1 MKHNFMTKMVSA
13 LLAVVLSTAAFSVTA
28 FASGGEEST
37 ESVAEQET
45 AGDVSDLLS
54 ALAGSQVTVSV
65 TEDGIQFSSGE
76 NDSGQ
81 TGTVTTGGGNLNV
94 RTGAGMDYT
103 AFTQLPNGTTV
114 KVIGTDGDWLKVILP
129 EKVGYVYSGYMT
141 VSDGEAG
148 SGEGSFSLDAE
159 TLENL
164 LGMLGGGLN
173 GGAALTPDGNL
184 SLIDDIGS
192 PTASGK
198 QFITVETKNGNVFY
212 LIIDRDD
219 EGEETV
225 HFLNQVDE
233 ADLMALTEDGEKAE
247 TPIVC
252 TCTEKCQAGAV
263 NTACPVCVKNLSE
276 CVGTEQKAAEPTEPE
291 NPEPEK
297 KSNTGAILAVL
308 LILAAGGGAAV
319 YFLVL
324 KPKQG
329 KKVPADLDD
338 FDLKDEEYLTEDMG
352 NKAAKLLAPLLAQM
366 DIKQIQWNVPS
377 PEFYAFTPEWGLLDD
392 QNVKLRESLIR
403 TAEQVLKKTEG
414 SQRDNLQRF
423 IAMFRFELLL
433 GEVDKAMMPAFI
445 LKKNDR
451 QGVAASSFE
460 EYEEAYRS
468 LMAAPV
474 KDMFETYMQR
484 VHSRGELGVLSS
496 LNQRLW
502 REYNDLK
509 SYLETKLKR

>member
-1 MKHNFMTKMVSA
+1 MKHNFMTKMASA
-13 LLAVVLSTAAFSVTA
+13 LLAVVLSTAAFSITA
-28 FASGGEEST
+28 FASGGEETT

-81 TGTVTTGGGNLNV
+81 IGTVTTGGGNLNV

-129 EKVGYVYSGYMT
+129 EKVGYVYSSYMT
-141 VSDGEAG
+141 VSDSEAG
-148 SGEGSFSLDAE
+148 SGGGSFSLDAE

-233 ADLMALTEDGEKAE
+233 ADLMALTEKRR
-247 TPIVC
+247 
-252 TCTEKCQAGAV
+252 KRL
-263 NTACPVCVKNLSE
+263 LS
-276 CVGTEQKAAEPTEPE
+276 
-291 NPEPEK
+291 
-297 KSNTGAILAVL
+297 
-308 LILAAGGGAAV
+308 
-319 YFLVL
+319 
-324 KPKQG
+324 
-329 KKVPADLDD
+329 
-338 FDLKDEEYLTEDMG
+338 
-352 NKAAKLLAPLLAQM
+352 
-366 DIKQIQWNVPS
+366 
-377 PEFYAFTPEWGLLDD
+377 
-392 QNVKLRESLIR
+392 
-403 TAEQVLKKTEG
+403 
-414 SQRDNLQRF
+414 
-423 IAMFRFELLL
+423 
-433 GEVDKAMMPAFI
+433 
-445 LKKNDR
+445 
-451 QGVAASSFE
+451 
-460 EYEEAYRS
+460 
-468 LMAAPV
+468 APV
-474 KDMFETYMQR
+474 RRSARPER
-484 VHSRGELGVLSS
+484 SIPLARSA
-496 LNQRLW
+496 
-502 REYNDLK
+502 
-509 SYLETKLKR
+509 

>member
-129 EKVGYVYSGYMT
+129 EKIGYVYSGYMT

-148 SGEGSFSLDAE
+148 SGEGSFSLDTE

-164 LGMLGGGLN
+164 LGMLGGS

-184 SLIDDIGS
+184 SLIDDIGGS
-192 PTASGK
+192 TRSGK

-233 ADLMALTEDGEKAE
+233 ADLLTLMGDDAPAAE
-247 TPIVC
+247 TPAVC
-252 TCTEKCQAGAV
+252 NCKEKCVAGAV
-263 NTACPVCVKNLSE
+263 NTNCPVCKNNLSE
-276 CVGTEQKAAEPTEPE
+276 CSGKEAAAEPEPE
-291 NPEPEK
+291 AEQPEK
-297 KSNTGAILAVL
+297 KSSGGLLVIVL
-308 LILAAGGGAAV
+308 LLALAGGGAFAYV
-319 YFLVL
+319 KFI

-329 KKVPADLDD
+329 MKVSADPDD
-338 FDLKDEEYLTEDMG
+338 YDFEDEEMVNEDEQEDTE
-352 NKAAKLLAPLLAQM
+352 
-366 DIKQIQWNVPS
+366 
-377 PEFYAFTPEWGLLDD
+377 
-392 QNVKLRESLIR
+392 
-403 TAEQVLKKTEG
+403 
-414 SQRDNLQRF
+414 
-423 IAMFRFELLL
+423 
-433 GEVDKAMMPAFI
+433 
-445 LKKNDR
+445 
-451 QGVAASSFE
+451 
-460 EYEEAYRS
+460 
-468 LMAAPV
+468 
-474 KDMFETYMQR
+474 
-484 VHSRGELGVLSS
+484 
-496 LNQRLW
+496 
-502 REYNDLK
+502 
-509 SYLETKLKR
+509 

>member
-148 SGEGSFSLDAE
+148 SEEGSFSLDAE

-198 QFITVETKNGNVFY
+198 QFITVETKNG
-212 LIIDRDD
+212 
-219 EGEETV
+219 
-225 HFLNQVDE
+225 
-233 ADLMALTEDGEKAE
+233 
-247 TPIVC
+247 
-252 TCTEKCQAGAV
+252 
-263 NTACPVCVKNLSE
+263 
-276 CVGTEQKAAEPTEPE
+276 
-291 NPEPEK
+291 
-297 KSNTGAILAVL
+297 
-308 LILAAGGGAAV
+308 
-319 YFLVL
+319 
-324 KPKQG
+324 
-329 KKVPADLDD
+329 
-338 FDLKDEEYLTEDMG
+338 
-352 NKAAKLLAPLLAQM
+352 KLLPLSCPGM
-366 DIKQIQWNVPS
+366 MTDKPC
-377 PEFYAFTPEWGLLDD
+377 
-392 QNVKLRESLIR
+392 SLQSR
-403 TAEQVLKKTEG
+403 
-414 SQRDNLQRF
+414 S
-423 IAMFRFELLL
+423 
-433 GEVDKAMMPAFI
+433 EVRRI
-445 LKKNDR
+445 L
-451 QGVAASSFE
+451 
-460 EYEEAYRS
+460 
-468 LMAAPV
+468 
-474 KDMFETYMQR
+474 
-484 VHSRGELGVLSS
+484 
-496 LNQRLW
+496 
-502 REYNDLK
+502 
-509 SYLETKLKR
+509 

>member
-1 MKHNFMTKMVSA
+1 MKHNFLTKMVSA

-28 FASGGEEST
+28 FASGGEET
-37 ESVAEQET
+37 MEPVAEQET

-65 TEDGIQFSSGE
+65 TENGIQFSSGE
-76 NDSGQ
+76 NDTGQ
-81 TGTVTTGGGNLNV
+81 IGTVTTGGGNLNV

-129 EKVGYVYSGYMT
+129 EKIGYVYSGYMT

-148 SGEGSFSLDAE
+148 SGEGPFSLDAE

-192 PTASGK
+192 PATSGK

-233 ADLMALTEDGEKAE
+233 ADLLSLMGDDAPAAE
-247 TPIVC
+247 TPAVC
-252 TCTEKCQAGAV
+252 NCKEKCVAGAV
-263 NTACPVCVKNLSE
+263 NTNCPVCKNNLSE
-276 CVGTEQKAAEPTEPE
+276 CSGKEVVAEPEPE
-291 NPEPEK
+291 PEQPEK
-297 KSNTGAILAVL
+297 KSSGGLLVIVL
-308 LILAAGGGAAV
+308 LLALAGGGAFAYV
-319 YFLVL
+319 KFI

-329 KKVPADLDD
+329 VKVSANPDEYN
-338 FDLKDEEYLTEDMG
+338 FEDEEYLTEDESG
-352 NKAAKLLAPLLAQM
+352 
-366 DIKQIQWNVPS
+366 DIK
-377 PEFYAFTPEWGLLDD
+377 
-392 QNVKLRESLIR
+392 
-403 TAEQVLKKTEG
+403 
-414 SQRDNLQRF
+414 DN
-423 IAMFRFELLL
+423 
-433 GEVDKAMMPAFI
+433 
-445 LKKNDR
+445 
-451 QGVAASSFE
+451 
-460 EYEEAYRS
+460 
-468 LMAAPV
+468 
-474 KDMFETYMQR
+474 
-484 VHSRGELGVLSS
+484 
-496 LNQRLW
+496 
-502 REYNDLK
+502 
-509 SYLETKLKR
+509 